1 MSKKFQ
7 LDFYHGKM
15 LTITNMGV
23 KGLIS
28 AYRLH
33 LSVRKAKT
41 GTKYRS
47 WKHKPWRMSLTG
59 LLSAPHSATFL
70 N

>member
-7 LDFYHGKM
+7 FDFCRGKM

-28 AYRLH
+28 AYMLH

-47 WKHKPWRMSLTG
+47 WKHKAWRMSLTG
-59 LLSAPHSATFL
+59 LLPAPHSAIFL

>member
-1 MSKKFQ
+1 MNKKFQ
-7 LDFYHGKM
+7 FDFCHGKM

-47 WKHKPWRMSLTG
+47 
-59 LLSAPHSATFL
+59 
-70 N
+70 